1 MKKNKYLFEN
11 IDDSKYLM
19 IKKKIRKKKK
29 IQNKIFG
36 YFFLSFIN
44 SENIDI
50 FVFN

>member
-1 MKKNKYLFEN
+1 MKNKYLFEK
-11 IDDSKYLM
+11 IDDSKQLM
-19 IKKKIRKKKK
+19 AKKKKKK
-29 IQNKIFG
+29 IQNNIG

>member
-19 IKKKIRKKKK
+19 IKKKKIKKKK